1 MQNESAF
8 SFCIFHFTL
17 TYFATYLKLHHLMV
31 RSASTLMLACFAIL
45 LAACSSNHVRKVVV
59 MANGKMTIDES
70 KQNIKLEP
78 SNTHTEEELVFN
90 SDKVTINV
98 ESTNGVK
105 TFDVPS
111 DGVFLLNLKTD
122 TLTGG
127 MVKYSTEGRAGSMS
141 REQLD
146 RMIDS
151 TQKLIVGQDVSDEKK
166 NYFIIPWNIKKVTD
180 NTNARLIGPYK
191 GIPYK
196 IEQDASGK
204 PTEIYKFFTNKQQ
217 RESLNDLLGRMNT
230 KK

>member
-1 MQNESAF
+1 M
-8 SFCIFHFTL
+8 L
-17 TYFATYLKLHHLMV
+17 RFASVLM
-31 RSASTLMLACFAIL
+31 SACFVIF
-45 LAACSSNHVRKVVV
+45 LAACSSNHVKKVVV

-90 SDKVTINV
+90 SGDKITINV
-98 ESTNGVK
+98 ESPNGK
-105 TFDVPS
+105 QTFDVAA
-111 DGVFLLNLKTD
+111 DGVYLLNLKTD

-127 MVKYSTEGRAGSMS
+127 MVKYSTEGRSGSMS

-151 TQKLIVGQDVSDEKK
+151 TQKLIVGQEVSDEKK
-166 NYFIIPWNIKKVTD
+166 NYFVIPFNLKKVTD
-180 NTNARLIGPYK
+180 NTSARLIGPYK

-217 RESLNDLLGRMNT
+217 RESLNDLLERMNT

>member
-1 MQNESAF
+1 M
-8 SFCIFHFTL
+8 I
-17 TYFATYLKLHHLMV
+17 
-31 RSASTLMLACFAIL
+31 RSASAIMLACFAMFL
-45 LAACSSNHVRKVVV
+45 LAACSSNHEKKVVI

-90 SDKVTINV
+90 SGDKVTINV
-98 ESTNGVK
+98 DGGNGVK
-105 TFDVPS
+105 TFDVTD
-111 DGVFLLNLKTD
+111 DGVYLLNLKLD

-151 TQKLIVGQDVSDEKK
+151 TQKLIIGQDVSDAKK
-166 NYFIIPWNIKKVTD
+166 NYFVIPWNIKKVTD
-180 NTNARLIGPYK
+180 NINARLIGPYK

-196 IEQDASGK
+196 IEEDASGK

-217 RESLNDLLGRMNT
+217 RESLGDLLGRMNT